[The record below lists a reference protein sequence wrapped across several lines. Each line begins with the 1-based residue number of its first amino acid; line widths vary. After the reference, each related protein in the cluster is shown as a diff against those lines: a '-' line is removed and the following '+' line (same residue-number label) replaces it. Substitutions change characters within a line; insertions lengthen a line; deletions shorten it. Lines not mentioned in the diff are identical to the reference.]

1 MLRVCFWTIRCAYD
15 TNDVVKGGDRLM
27 SFTMAILGAFGLVA
41 YTAVI
46 LWIGIQ
52 IIRMLLRY
60 IRSTPEERR
69 KEITVKRTLAEALK
83 EHRLQRNMTQDFV
96 AEKIGVS
103 RQAVSK
109 WENGSSDP
117 STMNLLAIAELYG
130 VEAGELLRGV
140 VLVKGKG
147 E

>member
-1 MLRVCFWTIRCAYD
+1 MLRVCCWTIRCAYD
-15 TNDVVKGGDRLM
+15 TSDVVKGGDRLM

>member
-1 MLRVCFWTIRCAYD
+1 MLRVCCWTIRCAYD

>member
-1 MLRVCFWTIRCAYD
+1 MLRVCCWTIRCAYD

-140 VLVKGKG
+140 VLGKGKG

>member
-1 MLRVCFWTIRCAYD
+1 
-15 TNDVVKGGDRLM
+15 M

-41 YTAVI
+41 YTSVI

>member
-1 MLRVCFWTIRCAYD
+1 
-15 TNDVVKGGDRLM
+15 M

-96 AEKIGVS
+96 AEKLGVTRQSYMREKWKFIQGRLDTVGIFCS
-103 RQAVSK
+103 R
-109 WENGSSDP
+109 SST
-117 STMNLLAIAELYG
+117 SS
-130 VEAGELLRGV
+130 
-140 VLVKGKG
+140 
-147 E
+147 

>member
-1 MLRVCFWTIRCAYD
+1 MLRVCCWTSRCAYD